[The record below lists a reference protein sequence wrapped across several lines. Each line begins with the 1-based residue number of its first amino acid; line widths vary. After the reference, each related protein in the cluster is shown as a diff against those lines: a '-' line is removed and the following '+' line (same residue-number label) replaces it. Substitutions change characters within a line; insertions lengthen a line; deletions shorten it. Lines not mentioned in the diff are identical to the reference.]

1 VLTHEGHGSRSHS
14 WVRTWN
20 PQLRALFATDS
31 LAPLV
36 TLTQDSRDREGPMT
50 TSRRSGERTGTERAV
65 VIDDVDKAIIEQLQQ
80 DGRLPYTKLGA
91 AVGLS
96 EAAVRQR
103 VQRLVESGVVQIV
116 AVTDPLTLGFRR
128 EAMIGL
134 KIEGDLRGVADT
146 IASIPEVSYV
156 VVVSGSFDLLMEVV
170 CEDDDHLLALLNDKV
185 RSIPGVRSTETF
197 TYLRLY
203 KQTYAWGTR

>member
-1 VLTHEGHGSRSHS
+1 MSARGRNEKGG
-14 WVRTWN
+14 
-20 PQLRALFATDS
+20 P
-31 LAPLV
+31 
-36 TLTQDSRDREGPMT
+36 DRP
-50 TSRRSGERTGTERAV
+50 V
-65 VIDDVDKAIIEQLQQ
+65 VIDDVDKAIVEQLQQ
-80 DGRLPYTKLGA
+80 DGRLPYTKLAA

-116 AVTDPLTLGFRR
+116 AVTDPLMLGFRR

-134 KIEGDLRGVADT
+134 KVEGDLRGVADV
-146 IASIPEVSYV
+146 IAAIPEVSYV

-170 CEDDDHLLALLNDKV
+170 CEDDDHLLTLLNDKV

>member
-1 VLTHEGHGSRSHS
+1 MS
-14 WVRTWN
+14 
-20 PQLRALFATDS
+20 A
-31 LAPLV
+31 
-36 TLTQDSRDREGPMT
+36 
-50 TSRRSGERTGTERAV
+50 SRRTDRGGPDRPV
-65 VIDDVDKAIIEQLQQ
+65 VIDEVDKRIIEQLQQ
-80 DGRLPYTKLGA
+80 DGRLPYTKLAA

-134 KIEGDLRGVADT
+134 KVEGDLRGVADT
-146 IASIPEVSYV
+146 IAAIPAVSYV

>member
-1 VLTHEGHGSRSHS
+1 MPRKE
-14 WVRTWN
+14 
-20 PQLRALFATDS
+20 
-31 LAPLV
+31 
-36 TLTQDSRDREGPMT
+36 RDPA
-50 TSRRSGERTGTERAV
+50 ERPTAVV
-65 VIDDVDKAIIEQLQQ
+65 VIDDIDKALIEGLQE
-80 DGRLPYTKLGA
+80 DGRIPYTKLA
-91 AVGLS
+91 KQVGLS

-116 AVTDPLTLGFRR
+116 AVTDPSMLGFHRN
-128 EAMIGL
+128 AMIGL
-134 KIEGDLRGVADT
+134 KVEGDLRTVAND
-146 IASIPEVSYV
+146 IAAIPEVSYV

>member
-1 VLTHEGHGSRSHS
+1 MAS
-14 WVRTWN
+14 
-20 PQLRALFATDS
+20 
-31 LAPLV
+31 
-36 TLTQDSRDREGPMT
+36 
-50 TSRRSGERTGTERAV
+50 SRRSGERTGTDRAV

>member
-1 VLTHEGHGSRSHS
+1 
-14 WVRTWN
+14 
-20 PQLRALFATDS
+20 
-31 LAPLV
+31 
-36 TLTQDSRDREGPMT
+36 MT

>member
-1 VLTHEGHGSRSHS
+1 MTH
-14 WVRTWN
+14 
-20 PQLRALFATDS
+20 
-31 LAPLV
+31 
-36 TLTQDSRDREGPMT
+36 
-50 TSRRSGERTGTERAV
+50 SRRSGERSSSERSV

-134 KIEGDLRGVADT
+134 KIEGDLRGVADI

-170 CEDDDHLLALLNDKV
+170 CEDDEHLLALLNDKV

>member
-1 VLTHEGHGSRSHS
+1 
-14 WVRTWN
+14 
-20 PQLRALFATDS
+20 
-31 LAPLV
+31 
-36 TLTQDSRDREGPMT
+36 MT
-50 TSRRSGERTGTERAV
+50 TSRRSGERTDRKVA
-65 VIDDVDKAIIEQLQQ
+65 IDDVDKAIIEQLQQ
-80 DGRLPYTKLGA
+80 DGRLPYTKLA
-91 AVGLS
+91 TAVGLS

-134 KIEGDLRGVADT
+134 KVEGHLRGVADK
-146 IASIPEVSYV
+146 IAAIPEVSYV

-170 CEDDDHLLALLNDKV
+170 CEDDEHLLALLNDTV

>member
-1 VLTHEGHGSRSHS
+1 MTH
-14 WVRTWN
+14 
-20 PQLRALFATDS
+20 
-31 LAPLV
+31 
-36 TLTQDSRDREGPMT
+36 
-50 TSRRSGERTGTERAV
+50 SRRSGERAASEKAV

-134 KIEGDLRGVADT
+134 KIEGDLRGVADI

-170 CEDDDHLLALLNDKV
+170 CEDDEHLLALLNDNV